1 MLKRNVQG
9 DSEPESEEKIK
20 NTISSCFE
28 KIKQKGFNVLEMS
41 NNLRLSIDLMN
52 LDQIN

>member
-20 NTISSCFE
+20 NTISSFE
-28 KIKQKGFNVLEMS
+28 KIKEKGFNVLEMS